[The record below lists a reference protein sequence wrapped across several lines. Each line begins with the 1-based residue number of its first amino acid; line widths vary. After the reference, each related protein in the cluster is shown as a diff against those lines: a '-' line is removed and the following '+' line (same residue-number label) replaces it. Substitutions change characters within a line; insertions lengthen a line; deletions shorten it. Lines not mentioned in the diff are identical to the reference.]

1 MTTKPKEDPLIVSR
15 LAGHT
20 LPNEG
25 RIYEN
30 SYRVTDGPAV
40 CSCGW
45 KSQIFGSDSA
55 RRDAHRRH
63 KAEKAAVGR

>member
-1 MTTKPKEDPLIVSR
+1 MNVTR

-25 RIYEN
+25 RITVN
-30 SYRVTDGPAV
+30 GYRTNQGPAV

-45 KSQIFGSDSA
+45 TSADLFSDTS
-55 RRDAHRRH
+55 RRDAHRQH
-63 KAEKAAVGR
+63 KQDVATAGRQP